1 MCLRQRRF
9 QTFQFA
15 SAIPPQKKTDED
27 STETFIYYFGNDFGM
42 PQHFGQGCDLV
53 FYQLIILTLSKLY
66 CLLKTLEQV
75 KRKTLFLVDHLVLV
89 SLCVLVIVRRH
100 IIQQ

>member
-1 MCLRQRRF
+1 MCQRQRRF

-42 PQHFGQGCDLV
+42 PPHFGQGCDLV
-53 FYQLIILTLSKLY
+53 F
-66 CLLKTLEQV
+66 
-75 KRKTLFLVDHLVLV
+75 
-89 SLCVLVIVRRH
+89 
-100 IIQQ
+100 